1 MIHVYDPRTMTL
13 PYVQE
18 MDLWQRRAHEAGEPL
33 VNVEWDIEYAPEA
46 YERLLRHI
54 RKEPEK
60 VHVGPYLTN
69 IYFALDGQPILFWAH
84 RMLKEGF
91 RQFHIEESFRK
102 VAPIELKCV
111 KCGEP
116 Y

>member
-1 MIHVYDPRTMTL
+1 
-13 PYVQE
+13 
-18 MDLWQRRAHEAGEPL
+18 
-33 VNVEWDIEYAPEA
+33 VEWDIEYAPEA

-54 RKEPEK
+54 RKEPDK

-102 VAPIELKCV
+102 VAPIELKCA

-116 Y
+116 YKKTVNLTLKYAAWMAGGEPEADIVCLGFTY